1 MRCLPALAVAVLAL
15 AGPHPGHLA
24 WATIPPTV
32 SPLSPGDRTPQ
43 IEKVTPDLGPRSG
56 GIPILI
62 SGTELDLVTSVT
74 IGGVAAPIIARGGAF
89 YPPDYLWSFMG
100 WLQVELPGYW
110 SPGPV
115 DLVLMRGSDP
125 VSTTSFT
132 YLNDDPLL
140 TAVSPQYVYGNP
152 IDVLLQ
158 GYQLDRVI
166 GVDLGTGGIIPVTLI
181 SPTMASFRAPT
192 LPRKTVNQVRVI
204 SLLTP
209 RGLLSV
215 HGGRTFSITYPG
227 DVPVVTQVTPTS
239 GPMSGGTQVSITGRN
254 LDVIDS
260 VSFDGVDT
268 VPVTYASDMQL
279 LVVSPPVRGYS
290 PVPGLTYRPIR
301 HVAALSLNGDGQSF
315 RTGVG
320 FTYLDA
326 EPVLTQVTPPTGP
339 DTGGTRVTL
348 TGENLDL
355 VTRVGLAQ
363 SGEATIISAT
373 ADRIVIETPPHRP
386 AGLPSEMP
394 QLSEPFILE
403 SMVGTVRTTAAFTY
417 LRTPPEVTALAP
429 DNGPLAGGTEVAITG
444 NYLGNV
450 REVTFGSAGAGSILT
465 ASEKRIVVQSPPH
478 RPVPEDAAEPISLT
492 MAWPDAPGGTKV
504 FATGKEFTYQIPDP
518 VIYDVAP
525 SQGPLTGGTEVTITG
540 RNLDQITSV
549 TFGSRTA
556 SIRGSTDTRID
567 VTAPPGTNAGP
578 VRITVRTATGV
589 DREPAAFTYL
599 PDPSTSVT
607 PSPSRA
613 TPSSSPSGTPTPSP
627 SPRPTNSG
635 PEDRPEDDD
644 MVVVSGMSPASGP
657 IGGGTT
663 VTITGSN
670 LMAVSS
676 VRFGPAGAAIQ
687 AQSAN
692 RLVVTAPGAAAAYS
706 VNVLLTHPKGVVEAG
721 SFAYL
726 P

>member
-15 AGPHPGHLA
+15 AGAHPGHLA

-32 SPLSPGDRTPQ
+32 SPLSPGERTPQ
-43 IEKVTPDLGPRSG
+43 IGKVTPDLGPRSG

-74 IGGVAAPIIARGGAF
+74 IGGVQAPIIARGGAF
-89 YPPDYLWSFMG
+89 YPPDYLWGFTG

-152 IDVLLQ
+152 TDVLLQ

-166 GVDLGTGGIIPVTLI
+166 GVDLGTGGIIPVTPI

-192 LPRKTVNQVRVI
+192 LARKTVNQVRVI

-209 RGLLSV
+209 RGLLTV

-290 PVPGLTYRPIR
+290 PVPGWTYRPIR

-326 EPVLTQVTPPTGP
+326 EPVVTQITPTTGP
-339 DTGGTRVTL
+339 ETGGTRVTL

-417 LRTPPEVTALAP
+417 LRTPPEVIALAP
-429 DNGPLAGGTEVAITG
+429 DNGPLA
-444 NYLGNV
+444 
-450 REVTFGSAGAGSILT
+450 
-465 ASEKRIVVQSPPH
+465 
-478 RPVPEDAAEPISLT
+478 
-492 MAWPDAPGGTKV
+492 
-504 FATGKEFTYQIPDP
+504 
-518 VIYDVAP
+518 
-525 SQGPLTGGTEVTITG
+525 GGTEVTITG

-567 VTAPPGTNAGP
+567 VTAPPGTSAGP
-578 VRITVRTATGV
+578 VRITVRTATGI
-589 DREPAAFTYL
+589 DREPGAFTYL

-613 TPSSSPSGTPTPSP
+613 TPSSSPSRTPTPSP

-692 RLVVTAPGAAAAYS
+692 RLIVTAPGAAAAYS
-706 VNVLLTHPKGVVEAG
+706 VNVLLSHPKGVVEAG